1 MKSVQDA
8 YQELYLPTS
17 LTVSGII
24 FPLNLWLLLYSVF
37 VFVDDDCF
45 VLKTSFS
52 LSWNLCASFCM
63 SWKGSLPSSSL
74 HSPTSDFRWPLISRQ
89 GSLRNPACSVS
100 LPRYRAEERRA
111 RKAGEAS
118 KPGKTNLTCSR
129 RPPLSGVL
137 DFIVHHSALSVT
149 NISSQL
155 TLHKT
160 STELKTRQGS
170 VIISYCIWSSHNET
184 VLSESA

>member
-1 MKSVQDA
+1 MDHLTALIGSVAALHNQIQQNVHIVSQSGVTNGDKWPLVSSG
-8 YQELYLPTS
+8 QIWPPMTCYLNE
-17 LTVSGII
+17 VSGSRRHA
-24 FPLNLWLLLYSVF
+24 P
-37 VFVDDDCF
+37 
-45 VLKTSFS
+45 
-52 LSWNLCASFCM
+52 A
-63 SWKGSLPSSSL
+63 LPSSSL